1 MGLGTLIAI
10 MRILLIEDEVPIAEV
25 IKQGLEGAGYTV
37 ALAHDGVAGLER
49 AREGRWA
56 LLVLDVMLPGMDGW
70 DICRT
75 LREERDPTPILMLTA
90 RDAVSD
96 RVQGLDLGADD
107 YLPKPFD
114 FSELVAR
121 VGALLRREN
130 IHKTRTLK
138 VGDLEIDTRL
148 RRVTRAGTEIALTP
162 REYTL
167 LEALAGREG
176 QVLTREVI
184 LERVWLDEESL
195 SNTVDVYVG
204 LLRRKIDAGQE
215 VKLIQTVHGVGYVLR
230 GPQPPDSVKVDS
242 ARTEKP

>member
-1 MGLGTLIAI
+1 

-25 IKQGLEGAGYTV
+25 IKAGLEQAGYTV
-37 ALAHDGVAGLER
+37 ALAHDGLTGLER

-130 IHKTRTLK
+130 IHKMRTLT

-148 RRVTRAGTEIALTP
+148 RRVVRAV
-162 REYTL
+162 
-167 LEALAGREG
+167 GRKS
-176 QVLTREVI
+176 R
-184 LERVWLDEESL
+184 
-195 SNTVDVYVG
+195 
-204 LLRRKIDAGQE
+204 
-215 VKLIQTVHGVGYVLR
+215 
-230 GPQPPDSVKVDS
+230 
-242 ARTEKP
+242 

>member
-1 MGLGTLIAI
+1 

-25 IKQGLEGAGYTV
+25 IKLGLEQAGYTV
-37 ALAHDGVAGLER
+37 VMAHDGISGLER

-56 LLVLDVMLPGMDGW
+56 LLVLDVMLPGKDGW
-70 DICRT
+70 EICRA

-90 RDAVSD
+90 RDAVQD

-114 FSELVAR
+114 FSELIAR
-121 VGALLRREN
+121 VQALLRREH
-130 IHKTRTLK
+130 IHKTRTLT
-138 VGDLEIDTRL
+138 VGDLVIDTRL
-148 RRVTRAGTEIALTP
+148 RRITRAEQEITLTP

-204 LLRRKIDAGQE
+204 LLRRKIDAGHDT
-215 VKLIQTVHGVGYVLR
+215 KLIQTVHGVGYVLR
-230 GPQPPDSVKVDS
+230 SPEKV
-242 ARTEKP
+242 EKSEKVETKQ

>member
-1 MGLGTLIAI
+1 

-25 IKQGLEGAGYTV
+25 IKQGLEQTGYAVT
-37 ALAHDGVAGLER
+37 LAHDGLTGLER

-56 LLVLDVMLPGMDGW
+56 LLILDVMLPRMDGW
-70 DICRT
+70 EICRT
-75 LREERDPTPILMLTA
+75 LRDERDATPILMLTA
-90 RDAVSD
+90 RDAVQD
-96 RVQGLDLGADD
+96 RVRGLDLGADD

-114 FSELVAR
+114 FSELTAR
-121 VGALLRREN
+121 VQALLRREH
-130 IHKTRTLK
+130 IHKTRTLH

-148 RRVTRAGTEIALTP
+148 RRVTRAGAEIMLTP

-204 LLRRKIDAGQE
+204 LLRRKIDAGHA

-230 GPQPPDSVKVDS
+230 APQKPESV
-242 ARTEKP
+242 P

>member
-1 MGLGTLIAI
+1 

-25 IKQGLEGAGYTV
+25 IKLGLEQAGYTV
-37 ALAHDGVAGLER
+37 ALAHDGISGLER

-70 DICRT
+70 EICRT
-75 LREERDPTPILMLTA
+75 LRDERDPTPILMLTA
-90 RDAVSD
+90 RDAVQD

-121 VGALLRREN
+121 VQALLRREH
-130 IHKTRTLK
+130 IHKTRTLT
-138 VGDLEIDTRL
+138 VGDLVIDTRL
-148 RRVTRAGTEIALTP
+148 RRVTRAGTEITLTP

-204 LLRRKIDAGQE
+204 LLRRKIDAGHDA
-215 VKLIQTVHGVGYVLR
+215 KLIQTVHGVGYVLR
-230 GPQPPDSVKVDS
+230 SPEK
-242 ARTEKP
+242 AEKPGEKVEPKR

>member
-1 MGLGTLIAI
+1 

-25 IKQGLEGAGYTV
+25 IKQGLEQAGYTV
-37 ALAHDGVAGLER
+37 VMAHDGASGLER
-49 AREGRWA
+49 AREGRWG

-70 DICRT
+70 EICRT
-75 LREERDPTPILMLTA
+75 LRDERDPTPILMLTA
-90 RDAVSD
+90 RDAVQD
-96 RVQGLDLGADD
+96 RVHGLDLGADD

-121 VGALLRREN
+121 VQALLRREH
-130 IHKTRTLK
+130 IHKTRTLT
-138 VGDLEIDTRL
+138 VGDLAIDTRL
-148 RRVTRAGTEIALTP
+148 RRVTRAGTEITLTP

-204 LLRRKIDAGQE
+204 LLRRKIDAGHE

-230 GPQPPDSVKVDS
+230 SPDKADKPGEKVDPK
-242 ARTEKP
+242 R